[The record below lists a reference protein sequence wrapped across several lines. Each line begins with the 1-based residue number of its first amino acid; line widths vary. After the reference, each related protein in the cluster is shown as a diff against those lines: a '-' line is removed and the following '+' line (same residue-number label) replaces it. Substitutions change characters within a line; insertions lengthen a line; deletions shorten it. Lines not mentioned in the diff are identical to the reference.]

1 MYPSELPGRPGL
13 RGEHAGLAV
22 RAPSQRLAAL
32 IAENRRLLREVML
45 RRKQLARLQADIR
58 ERGGQAAARLEPLSD
73 RLRALDAEIHA
84 LFADVLTS
92 RRLTRAARRLVQG
105 FYERLQAQE
114 VLSSSAERA
123 EAEADRDVDL
133 DEAWSEHGDAV
144 GPAPGSGARPTV
156 GEGPL
161 RELFLRL
168 ARALHPDR
176 ARQAADAESR
186 TDAMKEVNSAY
197 RRRDL
202 ARLLEIERLWLETE
216 TSSGP
221 PPRQTTAS
229 DQREAELKEL
239 NSALRGQHREL
250 QRQYRQL
257 KRSDLGRLVSDLKR
271 GRAEL
276 EDIVSDGEME
286 LARLS
291 RLRDHVRSFGDGHLS
306 VEDLLLRSQHGD
318 EELCADARAV
328 PQSQPPAA
336 RARKRQRHKR

>member
-32 IAENRRLLREVML
+32 IAENRRLLREVMI
-45 RRKQLARLQADIR
+45 RRKQLARLQAEIR

-84 LFADVLTS
+84 LFADLLTS
-92 RRLTRAARRLVQG
+92 RRLTRVARRLVQG

-123 EAEADRDVDL
+123 EAEADLDADL
-133 DEAWSEHGDAV
+133 DEASSEHGDPV
-144 GPAPGSGARPTV
+144 RPAPGSGARPTAA
-156 GEGPL
+156 EGPL

-176 ARQAADAESR
+176 AREAPDAESR

-216 TSSGP
+216 TSSDARPGP
-221 PPRQTTAS
+221 ATAS

-239 NSALRGQHREL
+239 NSALRAQHREL

-257 KRSDLGRLVSDLKR
+257 KRSDLGKLVSDLKR

-276 EDIVSDGEME
+276 EDIVSGGEME
-286 LARLS
+286 LARLT
-291 RLRDHVRSFGDGHLS
+291 RLRDNIRSFGEGQLS
-306 VEDLLLRSQHGD
+306 LQDLLLRSEHSD
-318 EELCADARAV
+318 EDLFAEGSAV
-328 PQSQPPAA
+328 PQGQPPAA
-336 RARKRQRHKR
+336 PGRKRQRHKR